1 MHVFIAL
8 NTTVRVHRRH
18 LGLVGA
24 ILLICLALVSAHGA
38 VAGGHMTGMAV
49 GGHVLAAH
57 GMDDLPP
64 DGASSD
70 DPVAAMM
77 TMCLAV
83 VQTAALTFAALAA
96 LRALAAR
103 RVLSGLLL
111 WPRAAAVHLPCA
123 PVAPRARPPDL
134 AVLQVFRR

>member
-1 MHVFIAL
+1 VFIAL
-8 NTTVRVHRRH
+8 NTTVRANRRH
-18 LGLVGA
+18 LALVAG
-24 ILLICLALVSAHGA
+24 ILLSCLALVFAHGA
-38 VAGGHMTGMAV
+38 IAGGHMTGMAT
-49 GGHVLAAH
+49 GGHAIGVH
-57 GMDDLPP
+57 GMGDHRP
-64 DGASSD
+64 DGAPAD

-83 VQTAALTFAALAA
+83 VQTAALTFAALAL

-111 WPRAAAVHLPCA
+111 WPRAGAVLLPCA